1 VLVRVPFV
9 GVTLVHGYLRIRL
22 GGRSLSLQNSK
33 LKLLVLHLLV
43 QLLELLTSK
52 LSSLKIAFGSGAFQP
67 FSLDLASSAGLSDC
81 GLLVLWEVLPLVVSV
96 PAVLPLVRTCDAQG

>member
-1 VLVRVPFV
+1 MRVPFV

-22 GGRSLSLQNSK
+22 GGRSLSLQISK
-33 LKLLVLHLLV
+33 LTLLVLHLLF
-43 QLLELLTSK
+43 QLLELLTLT
-52 LSSLKIAFGSGAFQP
+52 LSSLKIAFGSRAFQP
-67 FSLDLASSAGLSDC
+67 FFLNLPSSMGLLDC